1 VDVRYCTCVQFDVRT
16 VQTKLT
22 IFHVPPERVSD
33 TASVPQW
40 LNVVPLRNV

>member
-1 VDVRYCTCVQFDVRT
+1 MKF
-16 VQTKLT
+16 T
-22 IFHVPPERVSD
+22 IFHLPPTRTSD